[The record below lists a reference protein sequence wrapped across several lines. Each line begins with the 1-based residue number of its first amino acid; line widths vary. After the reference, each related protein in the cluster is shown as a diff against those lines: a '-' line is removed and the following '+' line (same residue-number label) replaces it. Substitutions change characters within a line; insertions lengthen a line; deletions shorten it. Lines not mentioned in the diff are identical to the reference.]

1 MDIIDLHVSLQ
12 WKQLSNH
19 RNKHCCGCFWKWDW
33 TQEIVYKLISWDE
46 RMCAQHGGVIVFSE
60 IWAGGM
66 ASSTS
71 MLLPWWMEGLLRRL
85 STDLWKHSSSSHQSD
100 CISFRSRRNFPKIN
114 KEKKG
119 KKLFT
124 VPYIFVLFCLTCNL
138 DPLQLFYLCGRSAVI
153 VLFTCISGYG

>member
-60 IWAGGM
+60 I
-66 ASSTS
+66 
-71 MLLPWWMEGLLRRL
+71 
-85 STDLWKHSSSSHQSD
+85 
-100 CISFRSRRNFPKIN
+100 
-114 KEKKG
+114 
-119 KKLFT
+119 
-124 VPYIFVLFCLTCNL
+124 
-138 DPLQLFYLCGRSAVI
+138 
-153 VLFTCISGYG
+153 